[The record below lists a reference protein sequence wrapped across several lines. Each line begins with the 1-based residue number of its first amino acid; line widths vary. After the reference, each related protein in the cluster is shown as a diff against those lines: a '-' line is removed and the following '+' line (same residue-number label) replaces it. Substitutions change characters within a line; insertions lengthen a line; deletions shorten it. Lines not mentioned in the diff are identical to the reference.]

1 MFPLRDSRAPIVLLV
16 QIDPMATAPTVAV
29 CGTCGRER
37 SPLLCLARGGE
48 LHSVC
53 RICFLGAEVVR
64 LAGELETGPV
74 TAALED
80 GLEALYLL
88 TRETVA
94 SAQRDAAQGEAQSEA
109 EGEGEA

>member
-1 MFPLRDSRAPIVLLV
+1 
-16 QIDPMATAPTVAV
+16 MATAPSVAV
-29 CGTCGRER
+29 CGTCRRER

-64 LAGELETGPV
+64 SAGELEAGPV

-80 GLEALYLL
+80 GLEALYIL
-88 TRETVA
+88 TREEVA
-94 SAQRDAAQGEAQSEA
+94 SARNDAAEGQAQGEAQ
-109 EGEGEA
+109 GESQA